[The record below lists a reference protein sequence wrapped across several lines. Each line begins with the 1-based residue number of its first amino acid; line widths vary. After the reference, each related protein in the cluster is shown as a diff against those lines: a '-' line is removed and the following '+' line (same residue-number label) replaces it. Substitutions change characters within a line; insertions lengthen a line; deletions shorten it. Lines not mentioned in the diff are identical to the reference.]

1 MLPESIQ
8 TCLPVY
14 RKLAPRTLEE
24 LDLIA
29 KREAKKEKQKKR
41 KSSSVETVRGKK
53 ATKKAKNT
61 KAVSEKEPDI
71 ELDDFDQEENV
82 DQEEID
88 VINLMLSTA
97 KKEAEKPEPDSLEAE
112 EPDDLDKFGELS
124 AQFADEM
131 SEAVNIGK
139 DPDDI
144 TATLERLDNIFA
156 SREREETKELKP
168 RKRSS
173 EKPPRR
179 HSLAAEEEK
188 NSQLTKIVK

>member
-14 RKLAPRTLEE
+14 RKLEPRTLEE

-97 KKEAEKPEPDSLEAE
+97 KKEA
-112 EPDDLDKFGELS
+112 
-124 AQFADEM
+124 
-131 SEAVNIGK
+131 GK
-139 DPDDI
+139 I
-144 TATLERLDNIFA
+144 KRKGKETMERRI
-156 SREREETKELKP
+156 
-168 RKRSS
+168 
-173 EKPPRR
+173 
-179 HSLAAEEEK
+179 
-188 NSQLTKIVK
+188 